1 MALVSR
7 PSAGALIGVIPP
19 LELERK
25 CLFLLA
31 DQKWK
36 NLERRESCK
45 DNKMKEI
52 DLVFVP
58 SR

>member
-36 NLERRESCK
+36 NLEKRE
-45 DNKMKEI
+45 
-52 DLVFVP
+52 F
-58 SR
+58 